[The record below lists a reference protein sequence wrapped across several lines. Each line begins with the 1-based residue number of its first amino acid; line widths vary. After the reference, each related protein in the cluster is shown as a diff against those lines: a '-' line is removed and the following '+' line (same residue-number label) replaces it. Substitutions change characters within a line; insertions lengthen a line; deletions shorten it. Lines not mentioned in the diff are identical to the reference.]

1 MISPVDPPVS
11 VAREQGVVVVTVHGA
26 FDLARASRLGAVLGD
41 LIDGQGNMNV
51 SVDLSRATVVD
62 PAALGVLAAGD
73 RLARHHGATLTVTG
87 RPPGHSPRLRAPA
100 TTVDGPAHHHL
111 VEFYERDDLLA
122 DSVRAHIEP
131 GLRGGETAIL
141 VATEAHRELFET
153 ALLSSGVDVGAAR
166 RTGRYQALDAG
177 ETLSKFMVDG
187 APDPTRFW
195 TTIGGL
201 VATATGSGR
210 RVLIYGEMVAVLWAE
225 GNVAAAIA
233 LEDLWNEL
241 GRIRPFSLLC
251 AYPTTTFDR
260 VESTTLFRVLC
271 EQHSPATGSGG

>member
-1 MISPVDPPVS
+1 MVRI
-11 VAREQGVVVVTVHGA
+11 HGD
-26 FDLARASRLGAVLGD
+26 FDLA
-41 LIDGQGNMNV
+41 
-51 SVDLSRATVVD
+51 
-62 PAALGVLAAGD
+62 
-73 RLARHHGATLTVTG
+73 
-87 RPPGHSPRLRAPA
+87 
-100 TTVDGPAHHHL
+100 PAHHHL

-131 GLRGGETAIL
+131 GLRGGETSIL
-141 VATEAHRELFET
+141 VATEAHLELFES
-153 ALLSSGVDVGAAR
+153 ALLSSGADVGAAR
-166 RTGRYQALDAG
+166 ADGRYLALDAG
-177 ETLSKFMVDG
+177 EALSRFMLDG

-195 TTIGGL
+195 TTI

-210 RVLIYGEMVAVLWAE
+210 RVRIYGEMVAGLWAE

-251 AYPTTTFDR
+251 AYPTTAFDR

-271 EQHSPATGSGG
+271 EQHSSTANSGG

>member
-1 MISPVDPPVS
+1 MTSQEERPIT
-11 VAREQGVVVVTVHGA
+11 VAREQGVVVVTVHGD
-26 FDLARASRLGAVLGD
+26 FDLACASRLGAVLGD
-41 LIDGQGNMNV
+41 LIDGQGNLNV
-51 SVDLSRATVVD
+51 RVDLSQAAAVD

-73 RLARHHGATLTVTG
+73 KLARHHGATLTVTG
-87 RPPGHSPRLRAPA
+87 LPSGHSPRLRAPA
-100 TTVDGPAHHHL
+100 TTADGPAHHHL

-131 GLRGGETAIL
+131 GLRGGETAIV
-141 VATEAHRELFET
+141 VATEAHLELFET
-153 ALLSSGVDVGAAR
+153 ALLSGVDVGAAR
-166 RTGRYQALDAG
+166 ADGRYLALDAD
-177 ETLSKFMVDG
+177 EALSRFMVDG

-210 RVLIYGEMVAVLWAE
+210 RVRIYGEMVAVLWAE

-251 AYPTTTFDR
+251 AYPTTAFDR

-271 EQHSPATGSGG
+271 EQHSSAAGSGG